1 MYQHAGQRY
10 CPVKEC
16 EACPSTYTLAA
27 HYKAKR
33 EGMSDVTEVLGEM
46 AALLFTAKD
55 KLCAED
61 VCKLG
66 LLVGEIQT
74 LSPGSD
80 ETHGI
85 V

>member
-1 MYQHAGQRY
+1 
-10 CPVKEC
+10 
-16 EACPSTYTLAA
+16 
-27 HYKAKR
+27 
-33 EGMSDVTEVLGEM
+33 MSDVTEVLGEM

-55 KLCAED
+55 KLSAED
-61 VCKLG
+61 VRKLG